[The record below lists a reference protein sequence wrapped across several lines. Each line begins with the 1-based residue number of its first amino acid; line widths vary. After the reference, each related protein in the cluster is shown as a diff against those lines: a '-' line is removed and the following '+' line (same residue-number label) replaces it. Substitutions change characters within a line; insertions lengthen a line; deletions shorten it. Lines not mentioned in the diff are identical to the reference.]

1 MERLITNKPLRAA
14 AIYFKGKQQPLRSRI
29 VWVAGN
35 FLVVAKD
42 ESDTAPT
49 WYNVDRI
56 DRLEGVEQMRE
67 KPQTR
72 IEQRMTFF

>member
-1 MERLITNKPLRAA
+1 MERFIANKPLRAA
-14 AIYFKGKQQPLRSRI
+14 AIYFKGKLPPLRNRI
-29 VWVAGN
+29 VWVAGD

-42 ESDTAPT
+42 ENDTAPT

-67 KPQTR
+67 VPQTR
-72 IEQRMTFF
+72 LEQRIAFF